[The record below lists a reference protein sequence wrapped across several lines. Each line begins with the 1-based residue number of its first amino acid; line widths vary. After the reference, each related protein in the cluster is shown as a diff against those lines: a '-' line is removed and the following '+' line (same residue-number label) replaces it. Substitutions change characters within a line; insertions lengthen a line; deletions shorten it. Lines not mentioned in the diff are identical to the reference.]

1 MTRQDL
7 LLCSDRLCDNNT
19 PHYHTHCHSVSP
31 PLEQETL
38 QTSEATPEAGQENG
52 IPGSQNSDNSM
63 NPINLETKPS
73 KTVAMSSD
81 ETTRRRKKNS
91 NGLGWTVLTVGTG
104 LSLLSVGVR
113 EWVLGP
119 RRRQF
124 GWEKRKTRRRRKKN
138 WNRVPTNNTDNF
150 TVRVLFASLQG

>member
-81 ETTRRRKKNS
+81 ETTRREKKLQRLWLNCFHRWHRTFPPECGS
-91 NGLGWTVLTVGTG
+91 EGVSVGTPQAAVR
-104 LSLLSVGVR
+104 VGKKEDETKTEEELKSSAEQYR
-113 EWVLGP
+113 Q
-119 RRRQF
+119 RRRD
-124 GWEKRKTRRRRKKN
+124 EAKKTSK
-138 WNRVPTNNTDNF
+138 
-150 TVRVLFASLQG
+150 